1 MEKREGHGTPKG
13 VNKTSAPHLHF
24 FFKMQDLCVSDE
36 GLRKLACWVP
46 KQPRKN
52 VFSGRESDIRKK
64 SVDGRFLFYYM

>member
-52 VFSGRESDIRKK
+52 VFSG
-64 SVDGRFLFYYM
+64 M